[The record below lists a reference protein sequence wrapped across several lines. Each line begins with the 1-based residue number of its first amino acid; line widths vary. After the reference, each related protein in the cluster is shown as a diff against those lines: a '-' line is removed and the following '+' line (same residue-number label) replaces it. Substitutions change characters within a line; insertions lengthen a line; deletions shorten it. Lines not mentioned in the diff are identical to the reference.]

1 MRSVFPPQP
10 VKMARPG
17 VLLLL
22 VLTTLTL
29 AAVCDAFVLCPQ
41 FPRCCETRSCH
52 MLCPSC
58 SEAEHFENGVRKG
71 PNQYRPR
78 CGINA
83 IIGDPYA
90 LISLHSLRTPCLCP
104 FARPVQGHRRG
115 RRDGTEGNTPAQ
127 GLTKWVEGRAK
138 PRSGEKS
145 SSCLQLVT

>member
-1 MRSVFPPQP
+1 
-10 VKMARPG
+10 MARSG

-29 AAVCDAFVLCPQ
+29 AAVCDGFLLCPQ

-58 SEAEHFENGVRKG
+58 SEAEHFEHGVRKG

-78 CGINA
+78 CGVNA

-90 LISLHSLRTPCLCP
+90 L
-104 FARPVQGHRRG
+104 V
-115 RRDGTEGNTPAQ
+115 
-127 GLTKWVEGRAK
+127 
-138 PRSGEKS
+138 GEEIFPNPLI
-145 SSCLQLVT
+145 CI